1 MRFDIRSGG
10 IAGILIGILLLSGA
24 VFVMGLLAGYDIG
37 HQSQIAA
44 QQVTES
50 YTIPPPATA
59 PSPAVPVA
67 AASASGSDQS
77 ATVSSPSAASPI
89 GKPKKQLAGATK
101 SEIPVKPDAA
111 DAADETADSTDGA
124 DTSAPESS
132 PSPAQVAAI
141 ATPAAPS
148 NIRRKPFNIQI
159 QAAMD
164 AASANDMVKRLEGL
178 GYRPHM
184 TPTELNGST
193 WYKVVVGPYTT
204 KEEAAT
210 AEAELR
216 KKYNATYGG
225 GGASSPPSDADSAPE
240 EE

>member
-44 QQVTES
+44 QQVAVN
-50 YTIPPPATA
+50 YTLPPPATA
-59 PSPAVPVA
+59 PSSAVAVA
-67 AASASGSDQS
+67 AASASDSDLPP
-77 ATVSSPSAASPI
+77 TVSPPAAASPA
-89 GKPKKQLAGATK
+89 GKPKKQLASATK
-101 SEIPVKPDAA
+101 PAMPAKPDVA
-111 DAADETADSTDGA
+111 DADDEPSDTTDDADA
-124 DTSAPESS
+124 SAPESS
-132 PSPAQVAAI
+132 PSPAQVAEI

-148 NIRRKPFNIQI
+148 NIHRKPFNIQI
-159 QAAMD
+159 HAAMD
-164 AASANDMVKRLEGL
+164 AASANDMVKRLEAL

-193 WYKVVVGPYTT
+193 WYKVVVGPYTSR
-204 KEEAAT
+204 EEAAT

-225 GGASSPPSDADSAPE
+225 TGASPPPSDADSAPE

>member
-44 QQVTES
+44 QQVAVE
-50 YTIPPPATA
+50 YPLPQA
-59 PSPAVPVA
+59 PA
-67 AASASGSDQS
+67 AAPTPRASL
-77 ATVSSPSAASPI
+77 AAASPI
-89 GKPKKQLAGATK
+89 AQRPPARISSTAAESAPATRKKFASVAKPPM
-101 SEIPVKPDAA
+101 PVKPDV
-111 DAADETADSTDGA
+111 ADETDESPETTDEP
-124 DTSAPESS
+124 AP
-132 PSPAQVAAI
+132 PAAEPAPTPDHVAAL
-141 ATPAAPS
+141 ASPAAPLS
-148 NIRRKPFNIQI
+148 PRRKPFNIQI

-164 AASANDMVKRLEGL
+164 AASANDMVKRLEAL

-184 TPTELNGST
+184 APTELNGAT

-204 KEEAAT
+204 KEEAAV
-210 AEAELR
+210 AEVALR
-216 KKYNATYGG
+216 KKYNATYG
-225 GGASSPPSDADSAPE
+225 AKTTVPSSDTGSAPE

>member
-44 QQVTES
+44 QQVAVNYS
-50 YTIPPPATA
+50 LPAPPATE

-67 AASASGSDQS
+67 AASPSD
-77 ATVSSPSAASPI
+77 T
-89 GKPKKQLAGATK
+89 GKPKQLARAPK
-101 SEIPVKPDAA
+101 PEIPVRPDVADSADEPSDATDDA
-111 DAADETADSTDGA
+111 DA
-124 DTSAPESS
+124 SAPESS
-132 PSPAQVAAI
+132 PSPAQIAAI
-141 ATPAAPS
+141 AAPAPPS
-148 NIRRKPFNIQI
+148 STHHKPFNIQI

-164 AASANDMVKRLEGL
+164 AASANDMVRRLEAL

-225 GGASSPPSDADSAPE
+225 GGASSPPSAADSAPE